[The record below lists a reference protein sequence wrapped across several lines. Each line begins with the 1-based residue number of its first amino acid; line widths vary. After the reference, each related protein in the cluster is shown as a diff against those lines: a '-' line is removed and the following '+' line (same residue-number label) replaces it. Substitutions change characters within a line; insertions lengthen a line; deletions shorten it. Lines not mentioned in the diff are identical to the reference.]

1 MLTPQLVVGRGN
13 GTPAMLTVGSGY
25 IDDDTNYELLGRS
38 APWAPAGV
46 GGEAAFYSLYVTTR
60 HFEDDVSLF
69 ITTFIDGVALPE
81 VTRLNLVGVLLSP
94 GEQQVHEIGLSKP
107 YAPAG
112 VELLRYAPRGTWIS
126 VQIET
131 QIVDGMGSAAR
142 QIVDGVE
149 CEFEIVQEG
158 KQPV

>member
-13 GTPAMLTVGSGY
+13 GTPAMLTVGAGY
-25 IDDDTNYELLGRS
+25 IDDDVHYDMLGRT

-46 GGEAAFYSLYVTTR
+46 GGEAAFHSLYVTTR
-60 HFEDDVSLF
+60 HFDEDVSLF
-69 ITTFIDGVALPE
+69 VTTFIDGVALAE
-81 VTRLNLVGVLLSP
+81 VTRINLVGVPLSL
-94 GEQQVHEIGLSKP
+94 GEQRVVEVGLSVP

-131 QIVDGMGSAAR
+131 NIVDGFGSAAR

-149 CEFEIVQEG
+149 CEYEVVQES
-158 KQPV
+158 KVPV